1 MRLLLLSILLAL
13 PAAPAWPRAGGGGGG
28 GGGGGCFPAGTPV
41 LTLTG
46 EVPIEKIKPGDKVLA
61 FSNDK
66 LLQCEVRNFIEKK
79 DRLVVIRTGKG
90 TLTATS
96 EHPLLTPFGFTEVRG
111 LRKGDEVGV
120 LEDGR
125 RVWTRIKSI
134 KPGGVATVYNL
145 EVAPPHTFIA
155 RGFIVHNK
163 GGFGGSYGGG
173 YSRSYNSNYYGRRRH
188 DTFFDKI
195 MLAIAATVLAVK
207 GYSHFSGSSGAG
219 GSGGTSRSGSSGSSG
234 GRVNASLLA
243 PRSAR
248 TREILAALAR
258 RDKDFSPDELLQ
270 WVRDVFLKVQL
281 AWQARDYSTLRG
293 VMMPYMH
300 ASHSAKV
307 EAMRARGE
315 INMMDDLQ
323 VLALDF
329 VHVRCPAEKEGRAF
343 SVLITASARDYTVS
357 ERGHTELRPPEP
369 QTFQEFWTFNQLN
382 ENWAL
387 ARIDQVGDLD
397 FLNAP
402 NLPDSP
408 EAAASVPRADRPS
421 GDAAYQPPGARA
433 QAPADAEQSFERG
446 ADLLRSL
453 APAAAVAAA
462 ASARPPQPAPAAARS
477 ETTAPERPQADRWNR
492 QKMEIAAT
500 LAFESVYEAWGKND
514 SSLLNR
520 DFVSGE
526 ALEKLKQVMRDR
538 KTEGLS
544 FEFKSL
550 FTRRADVVLTSPAE
564 RSRLRLDEFTARITA
579 TAVRA
584 ILRNGKVLK
593 RDEAP
598 EPFTEYWVFGRQLD
612 SWKLRDILPRMEQAA
627 EDKAQDGAPSP
638 VQIEWYWHS

>member
-1 MRLLLLSILLAL
+1 MKLLLLSILLAL
-13 PAAPAWPRAGGGGGG
+13 PAAPAWPRAGGGGG

-79 DRLVVIRTGKG
+79 DRLVVIRTAKG

-134 KPGGVATVYNL
+134 KPGGVAPVYNL

-163 GGFGGSYGGG
+163 GGFGGG

-188 DTFFDKI
+188 NTFFDKI
-195 MLAIAATVLAVK
+195 MLAIAATVLAIK
-207 GYSHFSGSSGAG
+207 GYASFSGTSGAG
-219 GSGGTSRSGSSGSSG
+219 GSGGSSRSAPSG
-234 GRVNASLLA
+234 GRVNGSLLA
-243 PRSAR
+243 ARSAR

-258 RDKDFSPDELLQ
+258 RDKDFSPEELQQ
-270 WVRDVFLKVQL
+270 WVKDVFLKVQL

-307 EAMRARGE
+307 EAMRGRGE

-323 VLALDF
+323 VLATDF

-357 ERGHTELRPPEP
+357 ERLHSELRPPEP
-369 QTFQEFWTFNQLN
+369 QTFQEFWTFNQLGGS
-382 ENWAL
+382 WAL

-408 EAAASVPRADRPS
+408 EAAASVPRAERPA
-421 GDAAYQPPGARA
+421 GDSAYQPPGAMA
-433 QAPADAEQSFERG
+433 QSPADTEQSFERG

-453 APAAAVAAA
+453 APAAATAAA
-462 ASARPPQPAPAAARS
+462 APQPAASTPQPPAEHPAG
-477 ETTAPERPQADRWNR
+477 DRWNR

-500 LAFESVYEAWGKND
+500 LAFESVYEAWGAND
-514 SSLLNR
+514 STRLNR

-538 KTEGLS
+538 KAEGLS

-638 VQIEWYWHS
+638 VQIEWYWNS

>member
-28 GGGGGCFPAGTPV
+28 GGGGCFPAGTPV

-46 EVPIEKIKPGDKVLA
+46 EVPIEKVRPGIKVLA

-66 LLQCEVRNFIEKK
+66 LLQCEVIDFIEKK
-79 DRLVVIRTGKG
+79 DRLVRIRTGKG

-96 EHPLLTPFGFTEVRG
+96 EHPLLTPFGFTEVRD

-120 LEDGR
+120 FEDGR

-134 KPGGVATVYNL
+134 RPGGVAQVYNL

-155 RGFIVHNK
+155 GGFIVHNK
-163 GGFGGSYGGG
+163 GGFGGSFGGG
-173 YSRSYNSNYYGRRRH
+173 YSRSYSSYGGYGRRRH

-195 MLAIAATVLAVK
+195 MLAIAATILAIK
-207 GYSHFSGSSGAG
+207 GYASFSGTSGAG
-219 GSGGTSRSGSSGSSG
+219 GSGGASRSGSSG
-234 GRVNASLLA
+234 GRVDGSLLA
-243 PRSAR
+243 ARSAR

-258 RDKDFSPDELLQ
+258 RDKDFSPEELQQ
-270 WVRDVFLKVQL
+270 WVKDVFLKVQL
-281 AWQARDYSTLRG
+281 AWQARDYTTLRG

-315 INMMDDLQ
+315 VNMMDDLQ
-323 VLALDF
+323 VLAVDF

-343 SVLITASARDYTVS
+343 SVLITASARDYTVN
-357 ERGHTELRPPEP
+357 ERLHTELRPPEP
-369 QTFQEFWTFNQLN
+369 QTFQEFWTFNQLGGS
-382 ENWAL
+382 WAL

-397 FLNAP
+397 FMNAP

-408 EAAASVPRADRPS
+408 EAAAAVPGKAPRPA
-421 GDAAYQPPGARA
+421 GDAAYQPRGA
-433 QAPADAEQSFERG
+433 QAQPPADAETSFERG

-453 APAAAVAAA
+453 APAAAVTAAA
-462 ASARPPQPAPAAARS
+462 GNRPAQPAPAASPA
-477 ETTAPERPQADRWNR
+477 EPAQPAADRWNR

-500 LAFESVYEAWGKND
+500 LAFESVYEAWGSND
-514 SSLLNR
+514 STLLNR

-538 KTEGLS
+538 KAEGLS
-544 FEFKSL
+544 FEFKNL

-564 RSRLRLDEFTARITA
+564 RSRLHLDEFTARITA
-579 TAVRA
+579 TAMRA

-612 SWKLRDILPRMEQAA
+612 SWKLRDILPRMEQAS
-627 EDKAQDGAPSP
+627 EDRAQDGAPSP
-638 VQIEWYWHS
+638 VQIEWYWNS